1 VDGHRVGKAER
12 VAQPQ
17 LKMKGRKAMM
27 FQMLIQ
33 KLAYRL
39 NNEEGSN
46 AIEYGLIAALVSV
59 AIIVSLGLVATA
71 LNATFTSVAGA
82 M

>member
-1 VDGHRVGKAER
+1 
-12 VAQPQ
+12 
-17 LKMKGRKAMM
+17 MM

-33 KLAYRL
+33 KLAHPL

-46 AIEYGLIAALVSV
+46 AIEYGLIVALVSV
-59 AIIVSLGLVATA
+59 VIIVSLGLVATA

-82 M
+82 F